1 MAKYEWTDQT
11 GLRRPSLVFLDI
23 TDYWPDDWRIPVEEI
38 LENAPVIK
46 QKQIESLK
54 SLELT
59 KGGRVRVRTPKGF
72 GPYMWH
78 KFAMN
83 RDYYAC
89 FLAFVKKGAT

>member
-1 MAKYEWTDQT
+1 MAKYEWADQT

-54 SLELT
+54 SLGLT
-59 KGGRVRVRTPKGF
+59 KDGRVKARTPRGYY
-72 GPYMWH
+72 PYEWH

-83 RDYYAC
+83 RNYYAC
-89 FLAFVKKGAT
+89 FLAFRRKEG